1 MEETYTKTRICKL
14 CGKTITYKDRS
25 SDGYDWCGHQRGSS
39 TYEEIGNECNCVE
52 YKRMCLNCK
61 YYDDIRE
68 VCKNSKV
75 IEDYKKK
82 IEEPFFKVEITN
94 FIGIQTP
101 TNHCKFWELSQSI
114 AKQVFSE

>member
-1 MEETYTKTRICKL
+1 
-14 CGKTITYKDRS
+14 
-25 SDGYDWCGHQRGSS
+25 
-39 TYEEIGNECNCVE
+39 
-52 YKRMCLNCK
+52 MCLNCR
-61 YYDDIRE
+61 YYDDISE
-68 VCKNSKV
+68 VCKNSEV

-101 TNHCKFWELSQSI
+101 TKHCNYWELSQSI